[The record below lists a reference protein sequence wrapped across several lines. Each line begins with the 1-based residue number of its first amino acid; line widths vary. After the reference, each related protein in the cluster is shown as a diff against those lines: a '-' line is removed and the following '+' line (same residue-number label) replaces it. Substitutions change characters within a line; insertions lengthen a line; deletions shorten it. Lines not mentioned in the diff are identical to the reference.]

1 MTARSSLGIVL
12 LLTGIACGSRSADEA
27 PFPRARTTVTVINH
41 NTLDMH
47 MYAISGSQMN
57 SLGMVQ
63 SLSRATW
70 ELPAHVV
77 ASGDVRILAD
87 PIGQRTGFLTD
98 RIVFTSGDEVEVT
111 LENNLAL
118 SSYAVR

>member
-1 MTARSSLGIVL
+1 MTVRCSLGIAL
-12 LLTGIACGSRSADEA
+12 LFTGIACSSRSAREA
-27 PFPRARTTVTVINH
+27 PFPTGRTTVTVINH

-57 SLGMVQ
+57 SLGMVH

-70 ELPAHVV
+70 ELPAHVA

-87 PIGQRTGFLTD
+87 PIGQRASFLTD
-98 RIVFTSGDEVEVT
+98 RIVFTPGDEVEVT
-111 LENNLAL
+111 LENNLSL